1 MEDTTASKYDPAGCE
16 WRRHMRTTVME
27 RSRRHRLYQ
36 MTVWDQPDNLWDAM
50 EAHTSMGLHDA
61 KGELKLIRRSNKAN
75 LTCGMFC
82 TTTRPLKEKNCP
94 FPWWVQWLRL
104 RPPMQGTWV
113 QSLVR
118 EPTSHIPWEWPK
130 IWKKENCQCLDEQSK
145 QGSVWN

>member
-104 RPPMQGTWV
+104 RPPMQGTL
-113 QSLVR
+113 LVWPPVR
-118 EPTSHIPWEWPK
+118 DLGPTCGMATMPEHHSQRRSPVPQWRP
-130 IWKKENCQCLDEQSK
+130 SAT
-145 QGSVWN
+145 